1 MSQSRLTSR
10 WGRFFSLVIFVVI
23 IGGGGFMA
31 GLIYGQKAE
40 LARRLADPQA
50 VLLGKL
56 SGLYQQD
63 KQGRLSS
70 DIDFSL
76 FWQTWDLIK
85 TNYVDQDKLT
95 DKQMF
100 YGALSGLVSSVD
112 DPYTVFMNPEESK
125 LFNEDLTGTFSGI
138 GAEVGLRNDVVT
150 IIAPLAGTPAE
161 RAGLRSGDKVYAIDK
176 QSTVGLTV
184 DEAVKKIRGDKGT
197 TVTLTI
203 ARNGDKLRDISI
215 TRDTIVVKSV
225 ATNYDQ
231 ASGLYT
237 ITVSNF
243 NADTE
248 PLFQAAIQDIER
260 QKPRG
265 LILDLRNNPGG
276 YLDAAVAIASFWI
289 SDGVIVS
296 EQFSNQS
303 ATQPQ
308 HARGLA
314 PLAGLPTVVLIN
326 QGSASAS
333 EIVAGALMDH
343 QQATTIGKTTY
354 GKGSV
359 QVVRDLPDGSMVKI
373 TTAKWLTP
381 NGTSINDKGIKPN
394 IEVELTED
402 DFNKNVDPQMVKAR
416 QFLLKKDR

>member
-23 IGGGGFMA
+23 VGGGGFMA

-50 VLLGKL
+50 ILLGKL

-85 TNYVDQDKLT
+85 ANYVDQDKLT

>member
-10 WGRFFSLVIFVVI
+10 WGRFFGLAIVVVI
-23 IGGGGFMA
+23 IGGGGFMT

-85 TNYVDQDKLT
+85 ANYVDQDKLT

-100 YGALSGLVSSVD
+100 YGALSGLVGSVG

-215 TRDTIVVKSV
+215 TRDTIIVKSV
-225 ATNYDQ
+225 VTNYDQ

-248 PLFQAAIQDIER
+248 PLFQVAIQDIEHK
-260 QKPRG
+260 KPRG

-381 NGTSINDKGIKPN
+381 NGTSINDKGIEPN
-394 IEVELTED
+394 IEVELTEN
-402 DFNKNVDPQMVKAR
+402 DFNKNIDPQMVKAR
-416 QFLLKKDR
+416 QFLLKKD

>member
-76 FWQTWDLIK
+76 FWKTWDLIK

-100 YGALSGLVSSVD
+100 YDALSGLVSSVD

-237 ITVSNF
+237 ITISNF

-260 QKPRG
+260 QKPRS

>member
-76 FWQTWDLIK
+76 FWKTWDLIK

-125 LFNEDLTGTFSGI
+125 LFNQDLTGTFSGI

>member
-76 FWQTWDLIK
+76 FWKTWDLIK

-237 ITVSNF
+237 ITISNF

-260 QKPRG
+260 QKPRS

>member
-1 MSQSRLTSR
+1 
-10 WGRFFSLVIFVVI
+10 
-23 IGGGGFMA
+23 MA

-76 FWQTWDLIK
+76 FWKTWDLIK

-314 PLAGLPTVVLIN
+314 PLAGLP
-326 QGSASAS
+326 
-333 EIVAGALMDH
+333 
-343 QQATTIGKTTY
+343 
-354 GKGSV
+354 
-359 QVVRDLPDGSMVKI
+359 P
-373 TTAKWLTP
+373 
-381 NGTSINDKGIKPN
+381 
-394 IEVELTED
+394 
-402 DFNKNVDPQMVKAR
+402 
-416 QFLLKKDR
+416 

>member
-1 MSQSRLTSR
+1 
-10 WGRFFSLVIFVVI
+10 VI

-76 FWQTWDLIK
+76 FWKTWDLIK

>member
-76 FWQTWDLIK
+76 FWKTWDLIK

>member
-23 IGGGGFMA
+23 IGGGGFMT
-31 GLIYGQKAE
+31 GLVYGQKAE

-85 TNYVDQDKLT
+85 ANYVDQDKLT

-237 ITVSNF
+237 ITISNF

-260 QKPRG
+260 QKPRS

>member
-23 IGGGGFMA
+23 IGGGGFMT
-31 GLIYGQKAE
+31 GLVYGQKAE

-85 TNYVDQDKLT
+85 ANYVDQDKLT

>member
-343 QQATTIGKTTY
+343 QQATIIGKTTY

-402 DFNKNVDPQMVKAR
+402 DFSKNIDPQMVKAR
-416 QFLLKKDR
+416 QFLLKTDE

>member
-1 MSQSRLTSR
+1 MSQSRLISR
-10 WGRFFSLVIFVVI
+10 WGRFFGLAMFIVI

-76 FWQTWDLIK
+76 FWKTWDLIK

-359 QVVRDLPDGSMVKI
+359 QVVRDMPDGSMVKI

-394 IEVELTED
+394 IEVELTEE

>member
-85 TNYVDQDKLT
+85 ANYVDQDKLT

>member
-1 MSQSRLTSR
+1 MFQRRSTKC
-10 WGRFFSLVIFVVI
+10 WGRFLGWLFLVAI
-23 IGGGGFMA
+23 IASGGFLF
-31 GLIYGQKAE
+31 GLFYGQRAE
-40 LARRLADPQA
+40 LARRLSDSQA
-50 VLLGKL
+50 VFLGRL
-56 SGLYQQD
+56 TGIYQQD
-63 KQGRLSS
+63 QQGRLIS

-85 TNYVDQDKLT
+85 ANYVDQDKLT

-138 GAEVGLRNDVVT
+138 GAEVGLRNDVIT

-184 DEAVKKIRGDKGT
+184 DEAVKKIRGEKGT
-197 TVTLTI
+197 TVILTI

-225 ATNYDQ
+225 ATDYDQ
-231 ASGLYT
+231 TSGLYT

-248 PLFQAAIQDIER
+248 PLFQAAVQDIEH

-303 ATQPQ
+303 AIQSQ

-314 PLAGLPTVVLIN
+314 PLADLPTVVLIN

-343 QQATTIGKTTY
+343 QQATIIGKTTY

-359 QVVRDLPDGSMVKI
+359 QVVRDLPDGSMIKI

-402 DFNKNVDPQMVKAR
+402 DFNKNIDPQMVKAR
-416 QFLLKKDR
+416 QFLLQEDK

>member
-40 LARRLADPQA
+40 LARRLADAQA

-76 FWQTWDLIK
+76 FWKTWDLIK

-248 PLFQAAIQDIER
+248 PLFQAAIQDLER

-359 QVVRDLPDGSMVKI
+359 QVVRDMPDGSMVKI

>member
-31 GLIYGQKAE
+31 GLIYGQKVE

-50 VLLGKL
+50 ILLGKL

-85 TNYVDQDKLT
+85 ANYVDQDKLT

-138 GAEVGLRNDVVT
+138 GAEVGLRNDVIT

-333 EIVAGALMDH
+333 EIVSGALMDH

>member
-23 IGGGGFMA
+23 IGGGGFMT
-31 GLIYGQKAE
+31 GLVYGQKAE

-85 TNYVDQDKLT
+85 ANYVDQDKLT

-138 GAEVGLRNDVVT
+138 GAEVGLRNDVIT

-184 DEAVKKIRGDKGT
+184 DEAVKKIRGDKET

-225 ATNYDQ
+225 VTNYDQ